1 MIFAYN
7 KEQVGD
13 VLMVI
18 LQETT
23 TIKRQ
28 VERRG
33 KVARVFAEENGKT
46 LAWNIFEASSL
57 VTLTGNGQ
65 VFLTDEDV
73 ATLNDELAKEGFS
86 ERLEPTAGP
95 VFVVGQIV
103 EMVAHPDSDHLNICQ
118 VAIGENQTVQIVAGA
133 PNAALGLKTIVA
145 LPGAMMPSGS
155 LIFPGK
161 LRGEESYGMMC
172 SPRELALPNAPQKR
186 GIIELDES
194 AVVGEA
200 FDPAKHWK
208 G

>member
-18 LQETT
+18 LEDTKP
-23 TIKRQ
+23 IKRQ
-28 VERRG
+28 VERKG
-33 KVARVFAEENGKT
+33 KVARVFAQEDGRT
-46 LAWNIFEASSL
+46 LAWNIFQVS
-57 VTLTGNGQ
+57 TLFAVKGNGQ
-65 VFLTDEDV
+65 VFLSESDINN
-73 ATLNDELAKEGFS
+73 LNAELAKEGFS
-86 ERLEPTAGP
+86 EELTAGQEP
-95 VFVVGQIV
+95 VFVVGQIK

-118 VAIGENQTVQIVAGA
+118 VAIGSDKSVQIVAGA
-133 PNAALGLKTIVA
+133 PNAAVDLKTIVA

-161 LRGEESYGMMC
+161 LRGVDSYGMMC

-186 GIIELDES
+186 GIIELDQS
-194 AVVGEA
+194 ALVGEA
-200 FDPAKHWK
+200 FDPAKHWR

>member
-18 LQETT
+18 VAE
-23 TIKRQ
+23 KAGDRN
-28 VERRG
+28 VERKG
-33 KVARVFAEENGKT
+33 KIARVFLEETGET
-46 LAWNIFEASSL
+46 VAWNIFDVSSL
-57 VTLTGNGQ
+57 ISLSGAGQ
-65 VFLTDEDV
+65 VFPNADEMAV
-73 ATLNDELAKEGFS
+73 LNAELAKEGFT
-86 ERLEPTAGP
+86 EQLEAPVNP
-95 VFVVGQIV
+95 VFVVGQIK

-118 VAIGENQTVQIVAGA
+118 VQIAEDKIVQIVAGA

-161 LRGEESYGMMC
+161 LRGEDSYGMMC
-172 SPRELALPNAPQKR
+172 APRELALPNAPQKR
-186 GIIELDES
+186 GIIELDDS
-194 AVVGEA
+194 AVVGQA
-200 FDPAKHWK
+200 FDPEKHWTL

>member
-23 TIKRQ
+23 PMKRQ

-65 VFLTDEDV
+65 VFLADEDV

>member
-18 LQETT
+18 LQDTKD
-23 TIKRQ
+23 IKRQ
-28 VERRG
+28 VERKG

-103 EMVAHPDSDHLNICQ
+103 EMVAYPDSDHLNICQ
-118 VAIGENQTVQIVAGA
+118 VAIGEDQTVQIVAGA